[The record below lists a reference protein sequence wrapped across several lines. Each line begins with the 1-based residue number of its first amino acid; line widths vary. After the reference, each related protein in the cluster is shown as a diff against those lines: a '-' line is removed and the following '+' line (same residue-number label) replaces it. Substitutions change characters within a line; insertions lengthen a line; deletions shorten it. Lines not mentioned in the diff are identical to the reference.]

1 LYESS
6 QNHGNYCCCEKCP
19 PKKSTP
25 PPEAWPKKKHLGF
38 QKLQDM
44 LILTEDQTN
53 LKMYKAKIF
62 HLGRMSCYRAG
73 SQEGPETFF
82 LGVGGCDKVRAHYYK
97 MIMDSG
103 LNSIYKNLSPI
114 GTTQFCPCYNGFK
127 YQHSDC

>member
-6 QNHGNYCCCEKCP
+6 QNYGNYCCCEKCP

-53 LKMYKAKIF
+53 LKMYKA
-62 HLGRMSCYRAG
+62 
-73 SQEGPETFF
+73 
-82 LGVGGCDKVRAHYYK
+82 AHYYK

-103 LNSIYKNLSPI
+103 LNSIYKILSPI